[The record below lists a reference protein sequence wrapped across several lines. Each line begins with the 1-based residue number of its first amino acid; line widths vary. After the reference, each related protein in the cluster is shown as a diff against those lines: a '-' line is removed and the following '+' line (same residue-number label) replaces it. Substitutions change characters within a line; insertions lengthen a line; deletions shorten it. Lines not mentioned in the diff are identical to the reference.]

1 MMKVKEEKR
10 VGGSKENAPS
20 RVVEDKCC
28 TLIGQNK
35 RRETSN

>member
-1 MMKVKEEKR
+1 MKVKEEKR

-28 TLIGQNK
+28 TFDLK
-35 RRETSN
+35 YSAFEPA